1 MLATDE
7 KKEVG
12 DRRWVECV
20 RYSVRFAS
28 VGWFS
33 LSIGQR
39 LAASVRWLP
48 IEQETQESEIQ
59 HTRIQRQKRIA
70 A

>member
-1 MLATDE
+1 VLATDE

-39 LAASVRWLP
+39 LTASVRWLP